1 MSYILDAL
9 KKAERERGLAEVP
22 TLESMHDHPS
32 KMRVRLWVI
41 PGLFMMGIIV
51 ALWLA
56 LPSLRPGTTK
66 PRSIPDTHGQA
77 VNQPALGQIGD
88 VPAAVIS
95 PQGIHTKEAA
105 ASPSGS
111 NRVLPEMEMQRSVVR
126 GQRFNPSYSP
136 SFAQE
141 GVRNPQEN
149 PLRETVERFQPA
161 PSSDPLGQ
169 ALSGSAP
176 AKPLPLVDAVAGM
189 TMSIHMFSEEKAER
203 MVFINGRKYLEGDYV
218 DKVYLLESI
227 TPEGAVLRF
236 GAERVTL
243 RPGGR

>member
-32 KMRVRLWVI
+32 RMQVRLWLI

-51 ALWLA
+51 ALWLF

-66 PRSIPDTHGQA
+66 PRSNPDAPGQV
-77 VNQPALGQIGD
+77 VNQSALVQIRD

-95 PQGIHTKEAA
+95 PQDPYTKEAEV
-105 ASPSGS
+105 SPPGS
-111 NRVLPEMEMQRSVVR
+111 NPVLPEMERPRSVVR

-136 SFAQE
+136 SFVPEA
-141 GVRNPQEN
+141 VRNPQEI
-149 PLRETVERFQPA
+149 PLRETVERFRPA
-161 PSSDPLGQ
+161 PSPDPLEQ
-169 ALSGSAP
+169 SLSGSAP

-236 GAERVTL
+236 GAERATL